1 MANTRFGNF
10 SNLSQGKKPI
20 SDEEALAI
28 LTNLGFIGQEF
39 IPGATSI
46 RKVMEGKP
54 REAVEELQDWIPGNA
69 AYQNWLNDKPQDW
82 TRNAIDAM
90 IMGKPITKGAKKAFE
105 AIERIP
111 KGGKEGFITL
121 TKPTGQNKLKDV
133 IEASNAAGQ
142 TITPEI
148 EREIRDHIGI
158 VKQFERNPS
167 RANQRAVVNHYD
179 RITPEAKQVIDG
191 YLGQEQPHGF
201 KPEGFDNWPVQDR
214 IKYYEDQVAA
224 LPVPLEEVVK
234 KSRQLKNENYG
245 GHQDYGVIYNDAMT
259 TDDYMKALLDK
270 EAEEKAAA
278 EAAANRPIEM
288 VQVEDFGN
296 GILHNEGPAAAPQ
309 GGHRNTYDHSR
320 QFMDTELKQV
330 PPIDRTGMIYGDN
343 TDAMYDIY
351 KAWRNSKPEEFKE
364 LSERYGFDW
373 AGSRAIS
380 KLKERALSE
389 KNMTDKMIKAVD
401 PYYAAGV
408 VGDSNVRL
416 WNKIDALKAE
426 GKTDKEIREILK
438 DDLNKYQG
446 QIERFKERMPSKGH
460 NAQFDY
466 DGATTQTLKALPS
479 EEARALKALGIDT
492 PEYNDLERLGNFYR
506 VFFPK

>member
-1 MANTRFGNF
+1 
-10 SNLSQGKKPI
+10 
-20 SDEEALAI
+20 
-28 LTNLGFIGQEF
+28 
-39 IPGATSI
+39 
-46 RKVMEGKP
+46 
-54 REAVEELQDWIPGNA
+54 
-69 AYQNWLNDKPQDW
+69 
-82 TRNAIDAM
+82 
-90 IMGKPITKGAKKAFE
+90 
-105 AIERIP
+105 
-111 KGGKEGFITL
+111 
-121 TKPTGQNKLKDV
+121 
-133 IEASNAAGQ
+133 
-142 TITPEI
+142 
-148 EREIRDHIGI
+148 
-158 VKQFERNPS
+158 
-167 RANQRAVVNHYD
+167 
-179 RITPEAKQVIDG
+179 
-191 YLGQEQPHGF
+191 
-201 KPEGFDNWPVQDR
+201 
-214 IKYYEDQVAA
+214 
-224 LPVPLEEVVK
+224 
-234 KSRQLKNENYG
+234 
-245 GHQDYGVIYNDAMT
+245 
-259 TDDYMKALLDK
+259 
-270 EAEEKAAA
+270 
-278 EAAANRPIEM
+278 
-288 VQVEDFGN
+288 
-296 GILHNEGPAAAPQ
+296 
-309 GGHRNTYDHSR
+309 
-320 QFMDTELKQV
+320 MDTELKQV

-466 DGATTQTLKALPS
+466 DGATTQALKALPS

-492 PEYNDLERLGNFYR
+492 PEYDQLERLGNIYR